1 MNKQLR
7 LFVGLFLAML
17 GMTLSVVAADFQDFS
32 VIVNNKAG
40 SLLTSDEQVQGTA
53 VSFGVAVVDGV
64 TTRVA
69 VDDASA
75 IATVSGTYHSDHGC
89 TGLSVVV
96 PVPGSVKITVGQC
109 TYSGNTITVKNSNG
123 ETVVSKTPS
132 SPACWKNNTSNVD
145 ELYYTGEATT
155 LTISGMGYCPYVAVE
170 AVNEAPSVYMVSFGL
185 GSETAEGTVPA
196 SSEVQAGDAFTIPAN
211 KTLYKEGYTLTGWTD
226 GSTTYDVGASVTL
239 AGDLTLT
246 PVFTANTKSLADRT
260 EAVTLTWPF
269 HPNQGAPT
277 LNAQGSN
284 GTGIYVVQATV
295 EGETI
300 DVKLDYDATSG
311 KLSNAGRTTWTQINT
326 GTKLTVP
333 SCKDAVVS
341 AEFYSSTSATTID
354 GQTDY
359 TPGTSISYTVAST
372 SETIDIVMGD
382 NNYIGNLAVT
392 LPVVENN
399 VNAFVDIKANIQQPG
414 LSDNPTTFGVFV
426 DSEGTVTFS
435 ETTEGANMVI
445 NASSYNGSQHGWVNV
460 VATVA
465 VDGPVKVTVGG
476 CNYNNSNTVTIQ
488 NTEGEVTSF
497 TIDAGCWDK
506 NAPDANVSSGN
517 YMGGASTLTITCGT
531 YTPYIAVEAIDAS
544 SASVSFSLGDVVC
557 EGTTLP
563 EGGTFAVGDAFTIPA
578 NKTLYKE
585 GYTLTG
591 WTDGSNTYDVGA
603 SVTLEGDLTLTPVF
617 TANTKSLADRT
628 EAVALTWPFHP
639 NQGAPTLNAQ
649 GGNGIGVY
657 VTQATVAGETIDVKL
672 DYDATNGKL
681 YNVERSTWTQINT
694 GTKLTVPSCKDA
706 VVSAEFYSST
716 SATTIDGQTDYT
728 AGTSISYTVASSAE
742 TIDIVMG
749 DNNYIGNLAV
759 TLPVVESS
767 GGDSFDNVAGTINW
781 PVGNEETPTIAS
793 DIAGAVASATVSVGS
808 DLTATVA
815 QYFNKNMM
823 KYQPTN
829 SNAGNVEEVMI
840 EYRVKMAAGVKFT
853 PVSVSFDAVKV
864 GTNNAT
870 FSYSYTTDDI
880 ESTITDMNAS
890 TVLRNDNSNASSAEL
905 NHSLDVSAASEC
917 DVFSFRFYISKTANN
932 KQIALGNIV
941 ITGTVNGEVQE
952 VTTYVLDVVASPAE
966 GGSVSLYPADGE
978 YEEGAEVKATATENF
993 GYDFVNWTNS
1003 AGEVVSEEAQFTYTM
1018 PANAETLTANFVAVE
1033 TYELA
1038 LTVEGTND
1046 YMVTLSPAPTVVDGK
1061 NMYEAGSVV
1070 TVTANQYEGLVTFTN
1085 WSNGQTAAAIDVT
1098 MNDDVTLTANYEQA
1112 DIIAGWDFYKK
1123 GNSGRLA
1130 DFASEDNAT
1139 AAFTLTNGTSATSWL
1154 DKSTEAANGYESLK
1168 GAAVNWKTPV
1178 GEYYWQTTK
1187 MNAEQFK
1194 DINLQFQ
1201 MLYNY
1206 NSYTTFNVEYSL
1218 DGESW
1223 TKFGSITMEG
1233 AKNVASFNETLPEAC
1248 NNQASLY
1255 IRWIPDYDSNVA
1267 GASGNDGNAIAMV
1280 FFTGTQQ
1287 MADDDV
1293 PPVLVST
1300 IPEDDATGASATG
1313 KVVLTFDE
1321 KVQVAEGTTATLGD
1335 ITLEPSVLGKTV
1347 TFSYKG
1353 LDYATAY
1360 TFTLEANSVSDLS
1373 GNVYAEPITL
1383 SFTTM
1388 ERPAVNKGLY
1398 DWVVPT
1404 DGTFEDA
1411 IAAANGRTDK
1421 TTRYRIFLMDG
1432 TYTLP
1437 KSATATIR
1445 SDDGNDYP
1453 SPITYLNAS
1462 NVSIIGEST
1471 DGVVITNDLADA
1483 ATFAGQ
1489 FGTVSVYD
1497 GISKSDVLQ
1506 IGSGVTG
1513 TYFQNV
1519 TIKSGIDDALGRN
1532 IAVQDR
1538 GSKTIYK
1545 DVCLWGY
1552 QDTWTS
1558 NNNNGLYYFEN
1569 GKVRGRTDF
1578 FCGKGDAYFNEV
1590 DIQVCMNTGGYISV
1604 PSTPAAK
1611 GWVFANC
1618 TIKGES
1624 SSLNGAYTLG
1634 RPWGSGTPIAL
1645 WINTTM
1651 EVIPSAAGWSEMSNG
1666 WPARFAEYNS
1676 MTSSGSAVDLSGR
1689 KTVFGDGHEN
1699 NPVLTEEEANAALDM
1714 SAMFGEWEP
1723 MLYTEQAP
1731 VPENVLLA
1739 GTTLTWND
1747 SDYALLWAIC
1757 KDGKVVDFTDEPTF
1771 EVDDA
1776 SATWSV
1782 RAANEMGGLSEATEA
1797 VIETVTVTISSST
1810 YATFYYEEKGFAI
1823 PEGVNAYTATKSGSV
1838 VILHPVEGVI
1848 PVGVPVVLHAEAGE
1862 YVFTRNDVS
1871 PMVSLENDLIGSEE
1885 GGKYDEEGYKYYV
1898 LCWKNKEKK
1907 VEEVGFY
1914 YQSGSQ
1920 GAYAQVNAHQAFLR
1934 VENTSASADGYP
1946 FVFDEATGITSAE
1959 NEMPGAKYDYYTVD
1973 GRKLNGKPTVKGIYI
1988 VNGRKVVVK

>member
-1 MNKQLR
+1 M
-7 LFVGLFLAML
+7 
-17 GMTLSVVAADFQDFS
+17 
-32 VIVNNKAG
+32 
-40 SLLTSDEQVQGTA
+40 
-53 VSFGVAVVDGV
+53 
-64 TTRVA
+64 
-69 VDDASA
+69 
-75 IATVSGTYHSDHGC
+75 
-89 TGLSVVV
+89 
-96 PVPGSVKITVGQC
+96 
-109 TYSGNTITVKNSNG
+109 
-123 ETVVSKTPS
+123 
-132 SPACWKNNTSNVD
+132 
-145 ELYYTGEATT
+145 
-155 LTISGMGYCPYVAVE
+155 
-170 AVNEAPSVYMVSFGL
+170 
-185 GSETAEGTVPA
+185 
-196 SSEVQAGDAFTIPAN
+196 
-211 KTLYKEGYTLTGWTD
+211 
-226 GSTTYDVGASVTL
+226 GASVTL
-239 AGDLTLT
+239 AGDLALT
-246 PVFTANTKSLADRT
+246 PVFTANTKTLADRT
-260 EAVTLTWPF
+260 EAVALTWPF
-269 HPNQGAPT
+269 HPNQGCPT
-277 LNAQGSN
+277 FNAQGSNN
-284 GTGIYVVQATV
+284 GTGIYVTQATV
-295 EGETI
+295 AGEVI

-333 SCKDAVVS
+333 SCKGAVVS

-359 TPGTSISYTVAST
+359 TAGTSISYTVAST

-392 LPVVENN
+392 LPVV
-399 VNAFVDIKANIQQPG
+399 Q
-414 LSDNPTTFGVFV
+414 
-426 DSEGTVTFS
+426 
-435 ETTEGANMVI
+435 
-445 NASSYNGSQHGWVNV
+445 
-460 VATVA
+460 
-465 VDGPVKVTVGG
+465 
-476 CNYNNSNTVTIQ
+476 
-488 NTEGEVTSF
+488 
-497 TIDAGCWDK
+497 
-506 NAPDANVSSGN
+506 
-517 YMGGASTLTITCGT
+517 
-531 YTPYIAVEAIDAS
+531 
-544 SASVSFSLGDVVC
+544 
-557 EGTTLP
+557 
-563 EGGTFAVGDAFTIPA
+563 
-578 NKTLYKE
+578 
-585 GYTLTG
+585 
-591 WTDGSNTYDVGA
+591 
-603 SVTLEGDLTLTPVF
+603 
-617 TANTKSLADRT
+617 
-628 EAVALTWPFHP
+628 
-639 NQGAPTLNAQ
+639 
-649 GGNGIGVY
+649 
-657 VTQATVAGETIDVKL
+657 
-672 DYDATNGKL
+672 
-681 YNVERSTWTQINT
+681 
-694 GTKLTVPSCKDA
+694 
-706 VVSAEFYSST
+706 
-716 SATTIDGQTDYT
+716 
-728 AGTSISYTVASSAE
+728 
-742 TIDIVMG
+742 
-749 DNNYIGNLAV
+749 
-759 TLPVVESS
+759 SS

-808 DLTATVA
+808 GLTASVA

-917 DVFSFRFYISKTANN
+917 EVFTFRFYISKTANN

-952 VTTYVLDVVASPAE
+952 VTTYALDVVASPAE

-1003 AGEVVSEEAQFTYTM
+1003 AGDVVSQEAQFIYTM
-1018 PANAETLTANFVAVE
+1018 PANAETLTANFEAVD

-1061 NMYEAGSVV
+1061 NMYEAGTVV

-1085 WSNGQTAAAIDVT
+1085 WSNGQTAAEINVT

-1123 GNSGRLA
+1123 GNSGRPA
-1130 DFASEDNAT
+1130 DFASEDNIST
-1139 AAFTLTNGTSATSWL
+1139 AFNLTNGTSATSWL
-1154 DKSTEAANGYESLK
+1154 DKSTEAANGYESFK

-1178 GEYYWQTTK
+1178 GEYYWQTK
-1187 MNAEQFK
+1187 LNAEQFK

-1206 NSYTTFNVEYSL
+1206 NAYTTYKVEYSL
-1218 DGESW
+1218 DGTEW
-1223 TKFGSITMEG
+1223 TTFGSITMVG
-1233 AKNVASFNETLPEAC
+1233 AKTVASFNETLPEEC

-1255 IRWIPDYDSNVA
+1255 IRWIPDYDSNIA
-1267 GASGNDGNAIAMV
+1267 GADGNDGNTIAMV

-1287 MADDDV
+1287 MADDEV
-1293 PPVLVST
+1293 PPVLLST
-1300 IPEDDATGASATG
+1300 VPEDGATGASATG

-1360 TFTLEANSVSDLS
+1360 TFTLGANSVSDLS
-1373 GNVYAEPITL
+1373 GNAYAEPVTL

-1388 ERPAVNKGLY
+1388 ERPAVTKGLY

-1404 DGTFEDA
+1404 DGTLEDA
-1411 IAAANGRTDK
+1411 IAAANSRPDK
-1421 TTRYRIFLMDG
+1421 STRYRIFLMDG

-1437 KSATATIR
+1437 KSATATIH

-1497 GISKSDVLQ
+1497 GISNSDVLQ
-1506 IGSGVTG
+1506 IGSSVTG

-1519 TIKSGIDDALGRN
+1519 TIKSGIADALGRN

-1569 GKVRGRTDF
+1569 GVVRGRTDF
-1578 FCGKGDAYFNEV
+1578 LCGKGDAYFNEV
-1590 DIQVCMNTGGYISV
+1590 DIQVCMNTGGYIAV

-1651 EVIPSAAGWSEMSNG
+1651 EVIPSAIGWSEMSNG

-1676 MTSSGSAVDLSGR
+1676 MTSSGGAVDLSGR
-1689 KTVFGDGHEN
+1689 KTTFGADLHEN
-1699 NPVLTEEEANAALDM
+1699 NPVLSDEEATAALDM

-1723 MLYTEQAP
+1723 TLYTEQAP
-1731 VPENVLLA
+1731 LPENVVLN
-1739 GTTLTWND
+1739 GTTLTWDD

-1757 KDGKVVDFTDEPTF
+1757 KDGKVVDFTNEPTF

-1776 SATWSV
+1776 TATWSV

-1797 VIETVTVTISSST
+1797 TVEEATISVTISAST
-1810 YATFYYEEKGFAI
+1810 YSTLYYQSKALAI
-1823 PEGVNAYTATKSGSV
+1823 PDGVTAYTAKKNENT
-1838 VILHPVEGVI
+1838 ITLTPIEGVI
-1848 PVGVPVVLHAEAGE
+1848 PADCPVVLNGDPGTYEFA
-1862 YVFTRNDVS
+1862 VTTT
-1871 PMVSLENDLIGSEE
+1871 SLTAPEDNDLIGSEE
-1885 GGKYDEEGYKYYV
+1885 GGTYSEEGYNYYV
-1898 LCWKNKEKK
+1898 LCWKNKQKK

-1914 YQSGSQ
+1914 FQSGSQ
-1920 GAYAQVNAHQAFLR
+1920 GAYAKVKAHQAYMR
-1934 VENTSASADGYP
+1934 VPKTNASADGYT
-1946 FVFDEATGITSAE
+1946 FEFDSTTGITSVEQVIATNAE
-1959 NEMPGAKYDYYTVD
+1959 VYTLSGIRVSN
-1973 GRKLNGKPTVKGIYI
+1973 KNLPKGVYI